1 MATASLL
8 HDEVVALD
16 DEAAAVDHEVAADD
30 EVVALDHG
38 VAADDDEVAAEFW
51 RLNTREVPPFFFSHC
66 PATAAYLLRV
76 FLRQTNN
83 GLSTYITNS
92 NGYTVTVTG

>member
-16 DEAAAVDHEVAADD
+16 DEAAAVDH
-30 EVVALDHG
+30 G

-51 RLNTREVPPFFFSHC
+51 RLNTREIPPLFFRTVR
-66 PATAAYLLRV
+66 PLLRICYEGFYDKPTTV
-76 FLRQTNN
+76 CQPISQTVMAT
-83 GLSTYITNS
+83 L
-92 NGYTVTVTG
+92 